1 MIYDESKMNQ
11 KPIYPTKRT
20 PSYADWSLFD
30 MGADLEDEVNTLTT
44 TVSQLPVVPTP
55 TIADAGTY
63 IKVDA
68 EGAYELGS
76 IVSIPIPEVADEGK
90 NLTVDNTGAYILAM
104 HYNKTA
110 VSAITDLY
118 ANDMFIGTLVDTNT
132 YKGVFLATVI
142 EGEVTLSPIV
152 VYDTTSQ
159 AMQTADIVITVST
172 FAGTITGYK
181 I

>member
-1 MIYDESKMNQ
+1 MIYDEDKMNQ
-11 KPIYPTKRT
+11 KPVYPTKRT

-30 MGADLEDEVNTLTT
+30 MGADLEQAVNVITEDISKIPTI
-44 TVSQLPVVPTP
+44 PTP
-55 TIADAGTY
+55 TIADAGEY

-68 EGAYELGS
+68 EGAYELAT
-76 IVSIPIPEVADEGK
+76 IPVVPTPEVADEGK
-90 NLTVDNTGAYILAM
+90 ILTVNNAGAYALAM

-110 VSAITDLY
+110 VSVITDLY
-118 ANDMFIGTLVDTNT
+118 ANDIFIGTLVDTNT
-132 YKGVFLATVI
+132 YKGVFLATVL
-142 EGEVTLSPIV
+142 EGDVTLSPIV

-159 AMQTADIVITVST
+159 AMQTADITITVAS

>member
-1 MIYDESKMNQ
+1 MIYDEDKMNQ
-11 KPIYPTKRT
+11 KPVYPTKRT

-30 MGADLEDEVNTLTT
+30 MGADLEEVVNGITQEITD
-44 TVSQLPVVPTP
+44 LPAIPTP
-55 TIADAGTY
+55 TIADAGEY

-68 EGAYELGS
+68 EGDYELGS
-76 IVSIPIPEVADEGK
+76 IVSVPTPEVADEGK
-90 NLTVDNTGAYILAM
+90 ILTVNDAGAYALAM

-118 ANDMFIGTLVDTNT
+118 ANDLFIGTLVDTNT
-132 YKGVFLATVI
+132 YKGVFLATVL
-142 EGEVTLSPIV
+142 EGDVTLSPIV

-159 AMQTADIVITVST
+159 AMQTADIVITVAS